1 MDQLFGLAR
10 SSVDS
15 LVDGLYLL
23 ALPAVAFALLALLVK
38 GREAIAA
45 AGRAAH
51 EVRINLWLHVID
63 AVFML
68 PLLTLLIAA
77 IAAGIEQLG
86 LVRFQ
91 TEVWAALG
99 PYPTLFMVVFLGDF
113 EGYWRHRFEHT
124 RLIWPSHAIHH
135 SDTEMTWLTLERFH
149 PVNRITTTAIDSAF
163 LVLLGFPTWAVVA
176 NTIVRHY
183 YGYFIHADLPWT
195 YGPLG
200 RLFVSPSM
208 HRWHHA
214 RDVRY
219 AGTNFATVFSV
230 FDIAFGTY
238 QGGLCQV
245 PVGLDADMGKGVG
258 GQLVYPLKVWWA
270 RWRAAS
276 AGPMRRPAEASIPP
290 GEGTQVGAK
299 RLT

>member
-1 MDQLFGLAR
+1 MLQLFDLVRA
-10 SSVDS
+10 SFDS
-15 LVDGLYLL
+15 LVDSLILL
-23 ALPAVAFALLALLVK
+23 ALPAVVFALLAVLLK
-38 GREAIAA
+38 GREAITA

-68 PLLTLLIAA
+68 PLLALLIGA
-77 IAAGIEQLG
+77 IAAGIGQLG
-86 LVRFQ
+86 LIGFQ
-91 TEVWAALG
+91 AEVWAALG
-99 PYPTLFMVVFLGDF
+99 PYPTLFMVIFLGDF
-113 EGYWRHRFEHT
+113 ESYWRHRFEHT

-149 PVNRITTTAIDSAF
+149 PINRLTTTAIDSAF

-214 RDVRY
+214 RDIRY

-230 FDIAFGTY
+230 FDIAFRTY
-238 QGGLCQV
+238 KDGLCDV
-245 PVGLDADMGKGVG
+245 PVGLDADMGRGVG
-258 GQLVYPLKVWWA
+258 GQLVYPFRVWGT
-270 RWRAAS
+270 RIRAAFG
-276 AGPMRRPAEASIPP
+276 APLRAPGPGRPPAEH
-290 GEGTQVGAK
+290 GNQLGN
-299 RLT
+299 